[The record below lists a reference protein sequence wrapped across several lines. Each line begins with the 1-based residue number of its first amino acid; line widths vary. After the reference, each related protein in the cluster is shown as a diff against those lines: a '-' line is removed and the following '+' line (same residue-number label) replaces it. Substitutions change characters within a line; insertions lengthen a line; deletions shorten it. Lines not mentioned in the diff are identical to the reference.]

1 MASLPEIKGFLETSF
16 TDWRGQVAAVV
27 FLARC
32 NFRCP
37 YCHNH
42 RIVTAPHEVPT
53 WPWHE
58 VEKRLVRLRG
68 WVDGVCVTGGE
79 PTIHPGLPALLE
91 RFRALGFR
99 IKLDTNGSRPGVL
112 APLLEAGLV
121 DQVALDVK
129 APLEPVPYRRN
140 AGSGSDPEAVD
151 ASLRALERAAVPLEI
166 RTTVH
171 PALLSLEEVCRLGRD
186 LGRRFQGRAAEVDW
200 TLQRCRTDEVLD
212 PQLRGAPPLS
222 PEEFEVWERAARTA
236 FAQDRYPLEPPPGPR
251 PGTKSRRDRP

>member
-1 MASLPEIKGFLETSF
+1 VASLPEIKGFLETSF
-16 TDWRGQVAAVV
+16 TDWRGRVAAVV

-42 RIVTAPHEVPT
+42 RIVTSPHEVPT
-53 WPWHE
+53 WPWLE
-58 VEKRLVRLRG
+58 VKSRLSRLRG

-79 PTIHPGLPALLE
+79 PTLHPGLPALLE

-112 APLLEAGLV
+112 ASLLEAGLV

-140 AGSGSDPEAVD
+140 AGSGSDPEIVA
-151 ASLRALERAAVPLEI
+151 ATLELLSPLSVPLEL

-171 PALLSLEEVCRLGRD
+171 PALLSREELCRLGKD
-186 LGRRFQGRAAEVDW
+186 LGRRFGGRPGQVRW
-200 TLQRCRTDEVLD
+200 ILQRCRAEEVLD
-212 PQLRGAPPLS
+212 PGLRSAPLLS
-222 PEEFEVWERAARTA
+222 PEEFAVWEHAARAAFSEVDPMPVGALATA
-236 FAQDRYPLEPPPGPR
+236 RKPG
-251 PGTKSRRDRP
+251 